1 MALPGEVLGQGDSTR
16 LGFCTG
22 EDVSERNEELGKLPD
37 TQELASGLDG
47 VGSLGSHKQDGL
59 VRAHP
64 ARENQVT
71 SQQHTYTV
79 KTKIQICY
87 VTSISED
94 LSHSNLLVSKPVLP
108 RPAWQWTASFPS
120 WTAKDMT
127 FTMSRIVVRDAT
139 P

>member
-22 EDVSERNEELGKLPD
+22 EDVSEGNKELSKLPD

-64 ARENQVT
+64 ARENQIT
-71 SQQHTYTV
+71 SQQHTYTIRTKTQIKKKKTHILQASV
-79 KTKIQICY
+79 K
-87 VTSISED
+87 S
-94 LSHSNLLVSKPVLP
+94 
-108 RPAWQWTASFPS
+108 
-120 WTAKDMT
+120 
-127 FTMSRIVVRDAT
+127 
-139 P
+139 